1 MKILIVDDN
10 KSICE
15 MYTTL
20 FQSQGYD
27 VKTSSDGLTAITDAV
42 DYVPDIVLLDILMP
56 EMNGY
61 QFLDALKVNT
71 SMDPVVIILSNLG
84 EQIEIDRAMQHG
96 ADGYLQKSDYT
107 GQVLVDAV
115 NKLYTEALYRRQAT
129 KQ

>member
-1 MKILIVDDN
+1 MKIHIVDDN
-10 KSICE
+10 KRICD

-20 FQSQGYD
+20 FSSKGYE
-27 VKTSSDGLTAITDAV
+27 VKTSSNGLTAITDAV
-42 DYVPDIVLLDILMP
+42 DYSPDIVLLDILMP

-61 QFLDALKVNT
+61 QFLDALKNNT
-71 SMDPVVIILSNLG
+71 SMNPVVIILSNLG

-107 GQVLVDAV
+107 GQELVDAV
-115 NKLYTEALYRRQAT
+115 NKIYTETLYHHQAK